1 MLILPSIEVTAD
13 TPLSN
18 PADKLALHPSSKKA
32 ASVAKSNSGNEDQSP
47 REGSAA
53 PSTLR
58 KSPPH
63 KEARAPRNDDHAIV
77 STDRHVLANDRIK
90 GLARRTFNKQVLSE
104 IGGFAGLF
112 ALDAERF
119 PDPVLVSTTD
129 GVGSKLELAI
139 QLGLHSSIGADL
151 VNHCVN
157 DIAVQGATPLFFLD
171 YFAAG
176 YLDPDVVQQ
185 VISGLVDACKAN
197 ACALLGGET
206 AETPWLYGNDD
217 YELAGFMTG
226 VVSRPRLLT
235 GDAIREGDCL
245 LGLPSN
251 GLHTTGYS
259 LALKLLLGT
268 AGYRPDQYI
277 NELGDK
283 VGAALMRPHR
293 SYLAPIRKLI
303 QAEVVTGFSHIT
315 GGGLTENIPRIL
327 PRGLAAHVDLSAWD
341 PPPLF
346 THLKQ
351 LGNLEID
358 EMFRTFNMGV
368 GLVAVVPADLIKKA
382 RLTLTRMNE
391 RSIILGRVIR
401 KSAPRIVY
409 S

>member
-1 MLILPSIEVTAD
+1 MAKSISGNDEHS
-13 TPLSN
+13 PIEG
-18 PADKLALHPSSKKA
+18 PA
-32 ASVAKSNSGNEDQSP
+32 ASSRPAKNS
-47 REGSAA
+47 SA
-53 PSTLR
+53 
-58 KSPPH
+58 H

-90 GLARRTFNKQVLSE
+90 GLARRTFNKHVLSE
-104 IGGFAGLF
+104 IGGFSGLF

-119 PDPVLVSTTD
+119 PDPVLVASTD

-139 QLGLHSSIGADL
+139 QLGLHSSIGSDL

-157 DIAVQGATPLFFLD
+157 DVAVQGATPLFFLD

-176 YLDPDVVQQ
+176 YLDPDIVQQ

-206 AETPWLYGNDD
+206 AETPWLYGNTD
-217 YELAGFMTG
+217 YELAGFLTG
-226 VVSRPRLLT
+226 VVSRPRLIT
-235 GDAIREGDCL
+235 GEAIREGDCL

-259 LALKLLLGT
+259 LALKLLLNT
-268 AGYRPDQYI
+268 AGYRPEQYV

-293 SYLAPIRKLI
+293 SYLSPIRKLI

-315 GGGLTENIPRIL
+315 GGGLTENLPRIL

-346 THLKQ
+346 THLQK
-351 LGNLEID
+351 LGSLDHD
-358 EMFRTFNMGV
+358 EMFRTFNMGI
-368 GLVAVVPADLIKKA
+368 GLIAVVPADLLKKA

-391 RSIILGRVIR
+391 RSIVLGRVVR
-401 KSAPRIVY
+401 KSAPRIIY

>member
-1 MLILPSIEVTAD
+1 M
-13 TPLSN
+13 
-18 PADKLALHPSSKKA
+18 
-32 ASVAKSNSGNEDQSP
+32 AKSISGNEEQQSP

-53 PSTLR
+53 SSQLSSSSAT
-58 KSPPH
+58 H
-63 KEARAPRNDDHAIV
+63 TEARALRSDDHAIV
-77 STDRHVLANDRIK
+77 PTNRHVLANDRIK
-90 GLARRTFNKQVLSE
+90 GLARRTFNKHVLSE

-119 PDPVLVSTTD
+119 PDPVLVASTD

-157 DIAVQGATPLFFLD
+157 DVAVQGATPLFFLD

-176 YLDPDVVQQ
+176 YLDPDIVQQ

-206 AETPWLYGNDD
+206 AETPWLYGHSD
-217 YELAGFMTG
+217 YELAGFLTG
-226 VVSRPRLLT
+226 VVPRARMLT
-235 GDAIREGDCL
+235 GEAIREGDCL

-259 LALKLLLGT
+259 LALKLLLET
-268 AGYRPDQYI
+268 AQYRPEQYV

-303 QAEVVTGFSHIT
+303 QAEVVSGFSHIT
-315 GGGLTENIPRIL
+315 GGGLTENLPRIL
-327 PRGLAAHVDLSAWD
+327 PRGLAAHVDLSTWD

-346 THLKQ
+346 THLQK
-351 LGNLEID
+351 LGSLDHD
-358 EMFRTFNMGV
+358 EMFRTFNMGI
-368 GLVAVVPADLIKKA
+368 GLVAVVPADLLKKA

-391 RSIILGRVIR
+391 RSIVLGRVIR
-401 KSAPRIVY
+401 KTSPRIVY

>member
-1 MLILPSIEVTAD
+1 L
-13 TPLSN
+13 
-18 PADKLALHPSSKKA
+18 
-32 ASVAKSNSGNEDQSP
+32 AKSRSDNGAQTP
-47 REGSAA
+47 HEGPAA
-53 PSTLR
+53 PSHQP
-58 KSPPH
+58 SH
-63 KEARAPRNDDHAIV
+63 QGARAARSDDHAIV

-90 GLARRTFNKQVLSE
+90 GLARRTFNKHVLSE

-119 PDPVLVSTTD
+119 PDPVLVASTD

-157 DIAVQGATPLFFLD
+157 DVAVQGATPLFFLD
-171 YFAAG
+171 YFATG
-176 YLDPDVVQQ
+176 FLDPDIVQQ

-197 ACALLGGET
+197 ACALIGGET
-206 AETPWLYGNDD
+206 AETPWLYANAD
-217 YELAGFMTG
+217 YELAGFLTG

-235 GDAIREGDCL
+235 GDAIREGDYL

-259 LALKLLLGT
+259 LALKLLLET
-268 AGYRPDQYI
+268 AHYRPEQYV

-293 SYLAPIRKLI
+293 SYLSPIRKLI
-303 QAEVVTGFSHIT
+303 QAEVASGFAHIT
-315 GGGLTENIPRIL
+315 GGGLTENLPRIL
-327 PRGLAAHVDLSAWD
+327 PRGLAAHVDLSTWE

-346 THLKQ
+346 THLQK
-351 LGNLEID
+351 LGNLESD
-358 EMFRTFNMGV
+358 EMFRTFNMGI
-368 GLVAVVPADLIKKA
+368 GLVAVIPADLLKKA

-391 RSIILGRVIR
+391 RSIIIGRVIR
-401 KSAPRIVY
+401 KSPPRVVY
-409 S
+409 A

>member
-1 MLILPSIEVTAD
+1 MADRLSLHSHLTNEGGPLAKSISGNDEQS
-13 TPLSN
+13 PIEGR
-18 PADKLALHPSSKKA
+18 A
-32 ASVAKSNSGNEDQSP
+32 ASS
-47 REGSAA
+47 RSAQTSA
-53 PSTLR
+53 T
-58 KSPPH
+58 H
-63 KEARAPRNDDHAIV
+63 KEARAPRSDDHAIV

-90 GLARRTFNKQVLSE
+90 GLARRTFNKHVLSE
-104 IGGFAGLF
+104 IGGFSGLF

-119 PDPVLVSTTD
+119 PDPVLVASTD

-139 QLGLHSSIGADL
+139 QLGLHSSIGSDL

-157 DIAVQGATPLFFLD
+157 DVAVQGATPLFFLD

-176 YLDPDVVQQ
+176 HIDPDIVQQ

-206 AETPWLYGNDD
+206 AETPWLYGNTD
-217 YELAGFMTG
+217 YELAGFLTG
-226 VVSRPRLLT
+226 VVSRPRLIT
-235 GDAIREGDCL
+235 GEAIREGDCL

-259 LALKLLLGT
+259 LALKLLLNT
-268 AGYRPDQYI
+268 AGYRPEQYV

-293 SYLAPIRKLI
+293 SYLSPIRKLI

-315 GGGLTENIPRIL
+315 GGGLTENLPRIL

-346 THLKQ
+346 THLKK
-351 LGNLEID
+351 LGSLDHD
-358 EMFRTFNMGV
+358 EMFRTFNMGI
-368 GLVAVVPADLIKKA
+368 GLVAVVPADLVKKA

-391 RSIILGRVIR
+391 RSIVLGRVIR
-401 KSAPRIVY
+401 KATPRIVY

>member
-1 MLILPSIEVTAD
+1 VAFLAKSISGNDEQS
-13 TPLSN
+13 PIEG
-18 PADKLALHPSSKKA
+18 PA
-32 ASVAKSNSGNEDQSP
+32 ASSRLSKNS
-47 REGSAA
+47 A
-53 PSTLR
+53 T
-58 KSPPH
+58 H
-63 KEARAPRNDDHAIV
+63 KEARAPRSDDHAIV

-90 GLARRTFNKQVLSE
+90 GLARRTFNKHVLSE
-104 IGGFAGLF
+104 IGGFSGLF

-119 PDPVLVSTTD
+119 PDPVLVASTD

-157 DIAVQGATPLFFLD
+157 DVAVQGATPLFFLD

-176 YLDPDVVQQ
+176 FLDPDVVQQ

-206 AETPWLYGNDD
+206 AETPWLYGNTD
-217 YELAGFMTG
+217 YELAGFLTG

-235 GDAIREGDCL
+235 GEAIREGDCL

-259 LALKLLLGT
+259 LALKLLLET
-268 AGYRPDQYI
+268 ARYRPDQYV

-293 SYLAPIRKLI
+293 SYLSPIRKLI
-303 QAEVVTGFSHIT
+303 QAEVVSGFSHIT
-315 GGGLTENIPRIL
+315 GGGLTENLPRIL

-346 THLKQ
+346 IHLQK
-351 LGNLEID
+351 LGNLEAD
-358 EMFRTFNMGV
+358 EMFRTFNMGI
-368 GLVAVVPADLIKKA
+368 GLVAVVPADLLKKA

-401 KSAPRIVY
+401 KSAPRILY

>member
-1 MLILPSIEVTAD
+1 L
-13 TPLSN
+13 
-18 PADKLALHPSSKKA
+18 
-32 ASVAKSNSGNEDQSP
+32 AKSISGNDEQSP
-47 REGSAA
+47 REGTAASSQASKNSAI
-53 PSTLR
+53 
-58 KSPPH
+58 H
-63 KEARAPRNDDHAIV
+63 KEARAPRSDDHAIV

-119 PDPVLVSTTD
+119 PDPVLVASTD

-139 QLGLHSSIGADL
+139 QLGLHSSIGSDL

-157 DIAVQGATPLFFLD
+157 DVAVQGATPLFFLD

-197 ACALLGGET
+197 GCALLGGET
-206 AETPWLYGNDD
+206 AETPWLYGNTD
-217 YELAGFMTG
+217 YELAGFLTG

-235 GDAIREGDCL
+235 GEAIREGDLL

-259 LALKLLLGT
+259 LALKLLLET
-268 AGYRPDQYI
+268 AHYRPEQYV

-303 QAEVVTGFSHIT
+303 QAEVVSGFSHIT
-315 GGGLTENIPRIL
+315 GGGLTENLPRIL

-346 THLKQ
+346 THLQK
-351 LGNLEID
+351 LGSLDHD
-358 EMFRTFNMGV
+358 EMFRTFNMGI
-368 GLVAVVPADLIKKA
+368 GLVAVIPPDLLKKA

-401 KSAPRIVY
+401 KSAPHIVY

>member
-1 MLILPSIEVTAD
+1 MTAN
-13 TPLSN
+13 TSLSN
-18 PADKLALHPSSKKA
+18 PADKLSLQPSIKKA
-32 ASVAKSNSGNEDQSP
+32 APVAKSIPGNDEQSP

-53 PSTLR
+53 SPQLS
-58 KSPPH
+58 KSPAH
-63 KEARAPRNDDHAIV
+63 KESRAPRSDDHAIV

-90 GLARRTFNKQVLSE
+90 
-104 IGGFAGLF
+104 
-112 ALDAERF
+112 DAERF
-119 PDPVLVSTTD
+119 PDPVLVASTD

-139 QLGLHSSIGADL
+139 QLGLHSSIGCDL

-157 DIAVQGATPLFFLD
+157 DVAVQGATPLFFLD

-206 AETPWLYGNDD
+206 AETPWLYDATQ

-226 VVSRPRLLT
+226 VVSRSRLLT
-235 GDAIREGDCL
+235 GEAIREGDCL

-259 LALKLLLGT
+259 LALKLLLET
-268 AGYRPDQYI
+268 AHYRPEQYI

-293 SYLAPIRKLI
+293 SYLSPIRKLI

-315 GGGLTENIPRIL
+315 GGGLTENLPRIL

-351 LGNLEID
+351 LGGLDHD
-358 EMFRTFNMGV
+358 EMFRTFNMGI

-401 KSAPRIVY
+401 RSSPRIVY

>member
-1 MLILPSIEVTAD
+1 MADRLSLHSHLTNEGGPLAKSISGNDEQS
-13 TPLSN
+13 PIEGR
-18 PADKLALHPSSKKA
+18 A
-32 ASVAKSNSGNEDQSP
+32 ASS
-47 REGSAA
+47 RSAQTSA
-53 PSTLR
+53 T
-58 KSPPH
+58 H
-63 KEARAPRNDDHAIV
+63 KEARAPRSDDHAIV

-90 GLARRTFNKQVLSE
+90 GLARRTFNKHVLSE
-104 IGGFAGLF
+104 IGGFSGLF

-119 PDPVLVSTTD
+119 PDPVLVASTD

-139 QLGLHSSIGADL
+139 QLGLHSSIGSDL

-157 DIAVQGATPLFFLD
+157 DVAVQGATPLFFLD

-176 YLDPDVVQQ
+176 HIDPDIVQQ

-206 AETPWLYGNDD
+206 AETPWLYGNTD
-217 YELAGFMTG
+217 YELAGFLTG
-226 VVSRPRLLT
+226 VVSRPRLIT
-235 GDAIREGDCL
+235 GEAIREGDCL

-259 LALKLLLGT
+259 LALKLLLNT
-268 AGYRPDQYI
+268 AGYRPEQYV

-293 SYLAPIRKLI
+293 SYLSPIRKLI

-315 GGGLTENIPRIL
+315 GGGLTENLPRIL

-346 THLKQ
+346 THLQK
-351 LGNLEID
+351 LGSLDHD
-358 EMFRTFNMGV
+358 EMFRTFNMGI
-368 GLVAVVPADLIKKA
+368 GLVAVVPADLVKKA

-391 RSIILGRVIR
+391 RSIVLGRVIR
-401 KSAPRIVY
+401 KATPRIVY

>member
-1 MLILPSIEVTAD
+1 M
-13 TPLSN
+13 
-18 PADKLALHPSSKKA
+18 KA
-32 ASVAKSNSGNEDQSP
+32 ASLAKSIPGNDEQQPP

-53 PSTLR
+53 SSQSSR
-58 KSPPH
+58 SPATQAPAIH
-63 KEARAPRNDDHAIV
+63 KEARAPRSDDRAIV

-119 PDPVLVSTTD
+119 PDPVLVASTD

-157 DIAVQGATPLFFLD
+157 DVAVQGATPLFFLD

-176 YLDPDVVQQ
+176 HIDPDIVQQ

-206 AETPWLYGNDD
+206 AETPWLYGNTD
-217 YELAGFMTG
+217 YELAGFLTG
-226 VVSRPRLLT
+226 VVSRPRLLS

-251 GLHTTGYS
+251 GLHTTGYA
-259 LALKLLLGT
+259 LALKLLLET
-268 AGYRPDQYI
+268 AGYRPDQYV
-277 NELGDK
+277 NELSDK

-293 SYLAPIRKLI
+293 SYLSPIRKLI
-303 QAEVVTGFSHIT
+303 QAEVVSGFSHIT
-315 GGGLTENIPRIL
+315 GGGLTENLPRIL
-327 PRGLAAHVDLSAWD
+327 PRGLAAQVDLSAWD

-351 LGNLEID
+351 LGNLEAD
-358 EMFRTFNMGV
+358 EMFRTFNMGI

-401 KSAPRIVY
+401 KSSPRILY